1 MIGISEM
8 TKILK
13 KENNSISLFQ
23 TNRELNN
30 QAFTKLEK
38 NIDVQV

>member
-1 MIGISEM
+1 M